1 MMMYSSYS
9 GVLVSNIMVRR
20 TDVAVNSFQEAMDTD
35 HKVAFLSSFFF
46 IFRKFR
52 YSLNFFQSILIKSAR
67 EGVGP
72 S

>member
-35 HKVAFLSSFFF
+35 HKVSFLSSFF
-46 IFRKFR
+46 